1 MRGFAL
7 TDALIGLAVVSLV
20 MTVLITRAPDL
31 EGREAERRL
40 HLGLI
45 DATQATMA
53 MSQSIERSGQWV
65 LYDGEV
71 TGISPSPDFD
81 LLTDVLTRYP
91 DANYR
96 LELHIN
102 RQDSG
107 WHRRVQLIDRTT
119 EIPVYEAH
127 R

>member
-20 MTVLITRAPDL
+20 MAVLITRAPDL

-45 DATQATMA
+45 DAAQAAIT
-53 MSQSIERSGQWV
+53 MSQSMTRPGHWV
-65 LYDGEV
+65 LYDGGV
-71 TGISPSPDFD
+71 TNVSLGPDFD
-81 LLTDVLTRYP
+81 LLTDVLSRHP

-96 LELHIN
+96 LELQVTE
-102 RQDSG
+102 QDST
-107 WHRRVQLIDRTT
+107 WHRRVQLVERTT
-119 EIPVYEAH
+119 EHTVYEA
-127 R
+127 RR

>member
-45 DATQATMA
+45 DATQAAMA
-53 MSQSIERSGQWV
+53 MSQSIERAGHWV

-71 TGISPSPDFD
+71 TGASPGSEFN

-96 LELHIN
+96 LELNITAK
-102 RQDSG
+102 DST
-107 WHRRVQLIDRTT
+107 WHRRVQLIDRRTDVT
-119 EIPVYEAH
+119 VYEAE